1 MGGGMSVQ
9 FAAIPIRALTDT
21 RLGGPDF
28 RLLGTIARYDRFGR
42 NGAGCYVNAR
52 KLAQEA
58 GIHYKHLGR
67 QTQRLEAFGY
77 ITIETSKTD
86 KRRKIYTI
94 IYDETEIVTCV
105 GDNLD
110 GDAPMADTAPPLA
123 ENVTSSDDNT
133 AEKVTNPNSQVLDPL
148 EKSGPPK
155 RLSEANRR
163 DPAKPRARDG
173 EITVTAC
180 DREKSTNHARQSDRG
195 GGESEPHG
203 HLKWPPHGLKA
214 RNQPP
219 RNQASA
225 VDLTGWANW
234 LSTQPGF
241 TKYSAIIWIGKEIEA
256 IKTERGVDFTEA
268 AAMLDGQLKRRRKA
282 AA

>member
-1 MGGGMSVQ
+1 MSVQ
-9 FAAIPIRALTDT
+9 FAAIPVRALADA
-21 RLGGPDF
+21 RLTGSDF
-28 RLLGTIARYDRFGR
+28 RLLGAIARYDRFGR
-42 NGAGCYVNAR
+42 NGTGCYVNAR
-52 KLAQEA
+52 QLAQDA
-58 GIHYKHLGR
+58 AIHYKHLGR
-67 QTQRLEAFGY
+67 QTQRLEVFGY
-77 ITIETSKTD
+77 ITIDPSETD
-86 KRRKIYTI
+86 RRRKIYCI
-94 IYDETEIVTCV
+94 IYGEAEIITCADDYHGEGDATGAPPDKKVTTS
-105 GDNLD
+105 GDN
-110 GDAPMADTAPPLA
+110 P
-123 ENVTSSDDNT
+123 

-148 EKSGPPK
+148 EKSGPSK

-195 GGESEPHG
+195 GGESEPQG
-203 HLKWPPHGLKA
+203 HLKWPRHGLKG

-219 RNQASA
+219 RKQARA
-225 VDLTGWANW
+225 PDFTGWANW